1 METQTRRIIAEQQ
14 KEMFAMQQE
23 AEAARISTEKTRAT
37 ANQQGELV
45 SAEIGVKVAE
55 QQKQK
60 TIVLAQGDAEGV
72 RLRGEGEAKRI
83 EAIGQAT
90 AAAYRKQNEA
100 LGQEA
105 VTAIEL
111 IKKIAEG
118 GVRITPDILVSGDKG
133 GLLDILFAQLVK
145 KGAAESGKSALP
157 LAGLAEHGAAAAV
170 AGALIVAGA
179 DEKGA

>member
-1 METQTRRIIAEQQ
+1 M
-14 KEMFAMQQE
+14 
-23 AEAARISTEKTRAT
+23 
-37 ANQQGELV
+37 
-45 SAEIGVKVAE
+45 
-55 QQKQK
+55 
-60 TIVLAQGDAEGV
+60 GV
-72 RLRGEGEAKRI
+72 RLRGEGEAKKI

-145 KGAAESGKSALP
+145 KGAADPGAALA
-157 LAGLAEHGAAAAV
+157 LAGTPVAGAPGSGATATV
-170 AGALIVAGA
+170 AGALMAAGA
-179 DEKGA
+179 EEKGA